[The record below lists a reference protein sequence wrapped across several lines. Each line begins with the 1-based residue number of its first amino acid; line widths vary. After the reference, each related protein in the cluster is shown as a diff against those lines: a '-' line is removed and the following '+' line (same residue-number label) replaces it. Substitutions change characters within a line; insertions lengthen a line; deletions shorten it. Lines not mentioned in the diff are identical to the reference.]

1 MDDNS
6 AKRLL
11 SDIIYHEEKARKKQE
26 ILNEIINIEKYYSGA
41 KKKEWKK
48 SKNEYV
54 NKCLKDALI
63 VLLITVIS
71 VVVILAIGSLIN
83 NADGFIGDLY
93 DLYKVLVEYVMIPII
108 ILCGG
113 WQFLE
118 ELVESGRYEPWSL
131 KKKEWKQ
138 YLEENPELAKL
149 GHEYYINKKSVE
161 PLQQDIKEERDKAME
176 NRHKVGLSYNESANG
191 VLEKMNH
198 GYTLNQARV
207 AFYGDVQR
215 ASREAEENRRR
226 MEEESE
232 IRRNFNEQ
240 MDGLRKAIQDSDR
253 NADER
258 YRDAVYRKKI
268 DDIINRRR

>member
-176 NRHKVGLSYNESANG
+176 NRHKVGLSYNESASG